1 MLWIVHI
8 KEIIF
13 ILAYSHE
20 NPELILCNDDILKLL
35 SLTSI
40 MTDSETSRAQFA
52 PVSILSPDR
61 EKERVEINVTIF

>member
-1 MLWIVHI
+1 MLWIVPI
-8 KEIIF
+8 KEIIL

-20 NPELILCNDDILKLL
+20 NPEPILYNDDILKLL

-61 EKERVEINVTIF
+61 EKKRVEINVTFF